1 MNLTPLPFGRGV
13 WYKFTRKSL
22 KNLHMSKII
31 CTFAAS
37 KVKSMGQLAF
47 IKTFIL
53 VTMPIDANDNRRHV
67 HVFKKGG
74 RHRRSVAKIWIESNG
89 AKCVEI
95 AESELSAKE
104 NKMITD
110 AIDKHWNLINDQITL
125 TFRGEKTELK
135 NIGK

>member
-1 MNLTPLPFGRGV
+1 
-13 WYKFTRKSL
+13 
-22 KNLHMSKII
+22 MSKIC